1 MTPESE
7 KKIGLVALEL
17 ADALMRFARERRDD
31 DRKAIAALHTELCA
45 AVREARKKPEE
56 TI

>member
-1 MTPESE
+1 MTPEAE

-31 DRKAIAALHTELCA
+31 DRKEIAALHTELCA
-45 AVREARKKPEE
+45 AVRKAREEPEE